1 MLIIG
6 RAESLPI
13 WCTIPTVN
21 WEIFTVKNNSQF
33 AGTTKIK
40 HVKYFFQRIIK
51 TLKIYGCL
59 LVAFVSPQVFKA
71 EGWSSRSL
79 GIFV

>member
-40 HVKYFFQRIIK
+40 HVKFFFSMD
-51 TLKIYGCL
+51 Y
-59 LVAFVSPQVFKA
+59 
-71 EGWSSRSL
+71 
-79 GIFV
+79 

>member
-51 TLKIYGCL
+51 TLKICGRKHIAY
-59 LVAFVSPQVFKA
+59 
-71 EGWSSRSL
+71 
-79 GIFV
+79 